1 MEHAYNSQSNKG
13 LIVEASSPVFV
24 SVRLLSEDDA
34 QAGLVWYP
42 KEFLQKELILEQEVL
57 QI

>member
-1 MEHAYNSQSNKG
+1 MYKG

-24 SVRLLSEDDA
+24 SLRIDEMLKLLVVSK
-34 QAGLVWYP
+34 GVS
-42 KEFLQKELILEQEVL
+42 QKELILEQEVL

>member
-1 MEHAYNSQSNKG
+1 MEHAYNSLSNKG

-24 SVRLLSEDDA
+24 SLRIDGDA
-34 QAGLVWYP
+34 QATSVVSKGVSA
-42 KEFLQKELILEQEVL
+42 KELILEQEVL